1 MRMCKVSCCIET
13 RENDESSNKTFCQ
26 TGIYEPSPD
35 FIRRLYIRVGDGSC
49 DDWCDRKV
57 RNQ

>member
-13 RENDESSNKTFCQ
+13 RENDESSNQTFCQ

-35 FIRRLYIRVGDGSC
+35 FIRRLYIGVGDGSC
-49 DDWCDRKV
+49 DDWCD
-57 RNQ
+57 